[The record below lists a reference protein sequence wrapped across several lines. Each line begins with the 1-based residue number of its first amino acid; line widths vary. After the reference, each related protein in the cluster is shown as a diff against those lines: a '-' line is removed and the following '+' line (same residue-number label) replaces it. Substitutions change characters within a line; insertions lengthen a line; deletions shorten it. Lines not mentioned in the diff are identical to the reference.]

1 MTKVQFQPET
11 KDVEVQFSMIVQP
24 KLMEPSLVKMDKSVQ
39 FNYLI
44 PSNGSNNHDKLI
56 VFDCFSDT
64 LHGVCIGGEK
74 LFLIQGD
81 SPQFLDWEE
90 YGLKITV
97 SQDTLSPTETCEVA
111 LSALVGGQFQ
121 FPEGTEPISA
131 VYAIS
136 VSNPLL
142 QPIKLEIQHCA
153 DLVTEDQTKYL
164 SFATAFNKQ
173 HLLPYKFQ
181 LTKGGHFYPD
191 YQYGSIF
198 RSKFSLLVILQ
209 LYTYSDTP
217 EETSSKSE
225 KGTNDIEVY
234 RASTNEG
241 RLIHNS
247 FLILVITKMEQVK

>member
-1 MTKVQFQPET
+1 M
-11 KDVEVQFSMIVQP
+11 
-24 KLMEPSLVKMDKSVQ
+24 
-39 FNYLI
+39 
-44 PSNGSNNHDKLI
+44 
-56 VFDCFSDT
+56 
-64 LHGVCIGGEK
+64 
-74 LFLIQGD
+74 FLIQGD

-97 SQDTLSPTETCEVA
+97 PKDTLSPTETCEIA

-131 VYAIS
+131 EYAIS
-136 VSNPLL
+136 VSKPLL
-142 QPIKLEIQHCA
+142 HPIKLAIQHCA

-164 SFATAFNKQ
+164 NFATAFNKE

-181 LTKGGHFYPD
+181 LTKGGHFYPGD
-191 YQYGSIF
+191 QYGSIF
-198 RSKFSLLVILQ
+198 RSKFSLLVILE

-217 EETSSKSE
+217 EETSSESE
-225 KGTNDIEVY
+225 EGSNQIGSYFHNEIASVDTTTTEYDNEVY